1 MRIIKLEEDM
11 SKFKPEN
18 KEIEVENMRSFV
30 TKYKV
35 KIRDFILPRVSQD
48 TIMRIF
54 VIRASSL
61 DSDTIKL

>member
-35 KIRDFILPRVSQD
+35 RVGD
-48 TIMRIF
+48 IF
-54 VIRASSL
+54 LSA
-61 DSDTIKL
+61 

>member
-35 KIRDFILPRVSQD
+35 GPQFLLCFGRNTYL
-48 TIMRIF
+48 
-54 VIRASSL
+54 A
-61 DSDTIKL
+61 

>member
-35 KIRDFILPRVSQD
+35 RIRHLG
-48 TIMRIF
+48 TIMQT
-54 VIRASSL
+54 S
-61 DSDTIKL
+61 

>member
-35 KIRDFILPRVSQD
+35 RIHHCVLKVSQHLV
-48 TIMRIF
+48 TQSF
-54 VIRASSL
+54 FNAAFCFLLL
-61 DSDTIKL
+61 DNIKL